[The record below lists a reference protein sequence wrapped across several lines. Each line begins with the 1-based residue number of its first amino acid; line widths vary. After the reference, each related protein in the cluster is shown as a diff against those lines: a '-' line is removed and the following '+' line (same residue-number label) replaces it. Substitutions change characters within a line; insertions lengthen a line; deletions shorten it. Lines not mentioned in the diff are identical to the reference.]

1 MKWSLNYH
9 MGLWA
14 GYEKFTNKELK
25 RIFGHSKKATTKA
38 LEVCD

>member
-1 MKWSLNYH
+1 
-9 MGLWA
+9 MGRIFE
-14 GYEKFTNKELK
+14 GFTNKELK